1 VEITFLGTSCAEPTA
16 QIGYTSFLVDTGKF
30 LILVDASG
38 NPIQSILAAD
48 RQPEVLDLV
57 VLTHH
62 HADHIAGYPALIQSL
77 SCMGRK
83 RALIVL
89 CSRTTAS
96 RAEQLLDVLDVNST
110 NTVYP
115 IRVRKGFTDSNL
127 EIELLEG
134 NHSIPTSMVAIRS
147 GTVRLLYTSD
157 TAFSRRTAE
166 LARGYQI
173 LIHEATFPHAR
184 AGEPGNEG
192 HSSAYQA
199 GLCAGEAEVDRLFLC
214 HICWN
219 KYSHHE
225 AIVEEARAA
234 FKGDIVLPEPFVW
247 YSL

>member
-1 VEITFLGTSCAEPTA
+1 MEITFLGTSCAEPTA

-48 RQPEVLDLV
+48 REPGVLDLV
-57 VLTHH
+57 VLTHY

-77 SCMGRK
+77 SCMGRTK
-83 RALIVL
+83 ALTVL
-89 CSRTTAS
+89 CSRTTGAK
-96 RAEQLLDVLDVNST
+96 AEQLLEILDMNSM

-115 IRVRKGFTDSNL
+115 IRVCDGFKDTDL
-127 EIELLEG
+127 EIELIEG

-147 GTVRLLYTSD
+147 GNKRLLYTSD

-166 LARGYQI
+166 LARGYQT

-199 GLCAGEAEVDRLFLC
+199 GLCAGGAGVDRLFLC
-214 HICWN
+214 HICWY
-219 KYSHHE
+219 KYSHQK

-234 FKGDIVLPEPFVW
+234 FQGEIVLPESFVW

>member
-1 VEITFLGTSCAEPTA
+1 MEITFLGTSCAEPTA

-48 RQPEVLDLV
+48 REPVVLDMV
-57 VLTHH
+57 VLTHY

-77 SCMGRK
+77 NCMGRK
-83 RALIVL
+83 KALTVL
-89 CSRTTAS
+89 CSRTTGS
-96 RAEQLLDVLDVNST
+96 KAEQLLDVLGIDAL

-115 IRVRKGFTDSNL
+115 IRVCDGFKDSEL
-127 EIELLEG
+127 EIDLLEG

-147 GTVRLLYTSD
+147 GDTRLLYTSD

-166 LARGYQI
+166 LARGYQT
-173 LIHEATFPHAR
+173 LIHEATFPHAS
-184 AGEPGNEG
+184 AGDPGNEG

-199 GLCAGEAEVDRLFLC
+199 GLCAGGAGVDRLFLC
-214 HICWN
+214 HICWY
-219 KYSHHE
+219 KYSHQK

-234 FKGDIVLPEPFVW
+234 FQGEIVLPEPFVW